1 MVNFLIIFKIL
12 NLIYFNN
19 FLLQVFNYFMRNI
32 IYVSYILYI
41 MLFFISKTY

>member
-1 MVNFLIIFKIL
+1 
-12 NLIYFNN
+12 
-19 FLLQVFNYFMRNI
+19 MRNI